1 MVLDTEGKRV
11 LLDVIDTW
19 LAEPSFAA
27 IPAGIREL
35 RDELETSS
43 LATGNRRGRSFSEA
57 AFAWCR
63 LRRRDPARGLSA

>member
-27 IPAGIREL
+27 IPAGIRKL

-43 LATGNRRGRSFSEA
+43 LARGKQARALVFGGRI
-57 AFAWCR
+57 AWAR